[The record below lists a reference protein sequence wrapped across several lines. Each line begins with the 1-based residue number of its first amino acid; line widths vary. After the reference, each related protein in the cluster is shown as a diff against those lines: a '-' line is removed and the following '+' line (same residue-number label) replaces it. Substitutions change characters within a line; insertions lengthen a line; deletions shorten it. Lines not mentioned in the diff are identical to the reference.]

1 MFFERLQDS
10 VGINA
15 SADIFNT
22 NPASPCI
29 NMGLVREAV
38 ARFQH
43 SGGTTGKGTIKVQ
56 ACTKADGT
64 GATDI
69 AFDYKKAVGT
79 GAYGEITKV
88 AATGV
93 ETVAAQTAK
102 FLINVRAA
110 QMPEGKPFLR
120 IKLDETA
127 NDPVVG
133 CLALFGAEPEFFQ
146 GTKSPAL

>member
-1 MFFERLQDS
+1 MFFERLQDA

-22 NPASPCI
+22 DPASPCI
-29 NMGLVREAV
+29 NMAYAKEAV

-69 AFDYKKAVGT
+69 AFDYKKAIGT
-79 GAYGEITKV
+79 GAYGEITKAV
-88 AATGV
+88 AAGV
-93 ETVAAQTAK
+93 ETVPAQTAK
-102 FLINVRAA
+102 FLINIRAL
-110 QMPEGKPFLR
+110 QLPEGKPFVR
-120 IKLDETA
+120 IKLTETA

-133 CLALFGAEPEFFQ
+133 CLALIGAENEYFQ
-146 GTKSPAL
+146 GTKTIAI